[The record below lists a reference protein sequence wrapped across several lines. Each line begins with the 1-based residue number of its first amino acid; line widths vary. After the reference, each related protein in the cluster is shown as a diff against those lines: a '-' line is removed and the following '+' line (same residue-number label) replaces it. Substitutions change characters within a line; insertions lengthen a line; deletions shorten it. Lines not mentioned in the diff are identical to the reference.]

1 MRVYLCCLF
10 VFGLLL
16 GQVDAQ
22 KGGAK
27 GAMRGG
33 GGGRRTGGGAS
44 FDDDDDEFAAMREK
58 YDYTKERPC
67 VGMCF
72 LRKLAKMSGPEPTYP
87 PLKWNRTP
95 CVGMCFRNNST
106 GEKEKARREKRKK
119 RKPCTGLCYLA
130 KLNKTS
136 TMPTVTKSMEE
147 VENMAD

>member
-1 MRVYLCCLF
+1 MGQYRKDTMRVYLCCFF
-10 VFGLLL
+10 VLGLLFEH
-16 GQVDAQ
+16 VAAQ

-27 GAMRGG
+27 GAMRGRGGGGG

-72 LRKLAKMSGPEPTYP
+72 
-87 PLKWNRTP
+87 
-95 CVGMCFRNNST
+95 RNKST

-119 RKPCTGLCYLA
+119 RKSCTGLCYLA
-130 KLNKTS
+130 KLNKTT
-136 TMPTVTKSMEE
+136 TMSTVTKSMEE
-147 VENMAD
+147 MENMTD